1 MTFSWRCLLAND
13 VVSARRLVAG
23 VNAGPT
29 PYARFADLDGRVT
42 VGHVRNRTAPWNA
55 CVGSSRVLARFL
67 LMVSSSMSTKSEVPW
82 VYLCL
87 KVQYAWPQA
96 GARLALGLPHAW
108 PANGRDEPRAPAVP
122 GGLVLAA
129 LESAVGGLP

>member
-1 MTFSWRCLLAND
+1 MAPRYRTSDPVLQRQW
-13 VVSARRLVAG
+13 
-23 VNAGPT
+23 P
-29 PYARFADLDGRVT
+29 RFA
-42 VGHVRNRTAPWNA
+42 
-55 CVGSSRVLARFL
+55 LARFL
-67 LMVSSSMSTKSEVPW
+67 LMVTHAMPTKSEVPW

-108 PANGRDEPRAPAVP
+108 PANGRDEPRVPVGP
-122 GGLVLAA
+122 GGLVLAT